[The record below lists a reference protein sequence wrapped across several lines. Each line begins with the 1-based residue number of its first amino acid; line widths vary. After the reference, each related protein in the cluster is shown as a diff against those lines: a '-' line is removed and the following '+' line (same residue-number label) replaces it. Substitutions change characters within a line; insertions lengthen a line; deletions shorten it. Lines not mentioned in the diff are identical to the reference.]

1 MTREVTKPK
10 NRDAPPHRRHYGFDA
25 IYGKTLAGPTTVTT
39 AFRATASCWL
49 RAVAVLGCDCFPLSA
64 CIPCCVPPAFAT
76 QVPGM
81 TIVRTLS
88 VFDANSIVF
97 LKPMMRAM
105 TQYAPSVTLGTVIW
119 KPAGF

>member
-1 MTREVTKPK
+1 M
-10 NRDAPPHRRHYGFDA
+10 
-25 IYGKTLAGPTTVTT
+25 TT

-49 RAVAVLGCDCFPLSA
+49 LTVALLGPVSFSLSA

-76 QVPGM
+76 QRVPGM